1 MAKLEIKT
9 FPDPVL
15 KKKALPVEKVTAEYK
30 KLAKDM
36 LETMYDAP
44 GIGLAAPQVGVSIRM
59 VVIDTRPYDD
69 NDKVDTERMTELE
82 QKVKFPVILFNPV
95 ITKKDGKTTYEEG
108 CLSVPGFVEEVQRAK
123 DIEVVGLDENGEKIT
138 IHTDGLLAICVQ
150 HELDHLDGKLFIDRL
165 SPLKS
170 GMIKDKIRKHGYP
183 DKTESDNRL

>member
-82 QKVKFPVILFNPV
+82 RKVKFPVILFNPV

-123 DIEVVGLDENGEKIT
+123 DIEVEGLDENGEKII